1 MQANSTVIPN
11 PLCPWRAALYI
22 RLSRDDGDKLESN
35 SVTNQREILR
45 EHLKLH
51 PDIVLHDTYI
61 DDGWSGTNFNRPG
74 FQRMMED
81 IYAGH
86 VNCVAPLGMGRA
98 TVIIDG
104 QKRYAAC
111 IGGMLSVSGGNVT
124 LVPTTFEWADEID
137 AARVEAS
144 YEKAQRILD
153 KKDASNTEIKLAQA
167 RLHRA
172 LVRRSVAS
180 YK

>member
-1 MQANSTVIPN
+1 MTPFELKIVTPDGLKYDGMAEELVVRTT
-11 PLCPWRAALYI
+11 
-22 RLSRDDGDKLESN
+22 DGDIG
-35 SVTNQREILR
+35 IL
-45 EHLKLH
+45 
-51 PDIVLHDTYI
+51 
-61 DDGWSGTNFNRPG
+61 
-74 FQRMMED
+74 
-81 IYAGH
+81 AGH
-86 VNCVAPLGMGRA
+86 VNCVAPLGMGQA
-98 TVIIDG
+98 MAIIDG
-104 QKRYAAC
+104 VKRYAAC
-111 IGGMLSVSGGNVT
+111 IGGMLSVVAGKVT

-180 YK
+180 NK